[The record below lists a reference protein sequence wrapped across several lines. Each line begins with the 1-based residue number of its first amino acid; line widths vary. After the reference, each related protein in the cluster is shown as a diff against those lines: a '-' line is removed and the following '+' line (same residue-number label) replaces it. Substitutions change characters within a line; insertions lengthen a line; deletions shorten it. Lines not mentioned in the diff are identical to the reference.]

1 MKAFRSRHE
10 KPMIQLNDKR
20 QTMKHLK
27 LLAIFIIMFLS
38 AALVGCDLGHDHNNG
53 HSHDTDKDKEPP
65 KKHENIN

>member
-1 MKAFRSRHE
+1 
-10 KPMIQLNDKR
+10 
-20 QTMKHLK
+20 MKHLK